1 MKNHPPTLKESVK
14 MIAKPGGYL
23 GRNSDG
29 PPGIKNLWRGL
40 QKLNTILQAINYK
53 QEWLST
59 S

>member
-1 MKNHPPTLKESVK
+1 
-14 MIAKPGGYL
+14 MIAKLGGYL

-59 S
+59 F